1 MFPLLHTRLEEKL
14 SDMEAEKHVIRSQ
27 TLSVS
32 SSMKKSPL
40 GAVPVNIKT
49 LFIK

>member
-1 MFPLLHTRLEEKL
+1 MVPLLHTRLEEKF
-14 SDMEAEKHVIRSQ
+14 SDMEAENQYIRSKSL
-27 TLSVS
+27 TVS

-40 GAVPVNIKT
+40 GAPVNIKT